1 MEVRSLR
8 ARLGELTGVIIS
20 VGVAAA
26 LSAGALSCGGGGA
39 AAPGGSDAGIGIGV
53 DGAGAPVVAAPD
65 LRFKWVGAP
74 FSIRAAGLTNAGTG
88 IGSTTGFHGQG
99 FWSALALSG
108 GGSHNYFSF
117 STDENLEM
125 MSGTVTSGAL
135 SEMVRDLDELQD
147 WRGIIVSL
155 DSGDFGATPPGYV
168 YSALLL
174 RTDSDLVAY
183 DPYVRGA
190 IAPSSVAA
198 WAADQASRGVVV
210 TALCPAT
217 TDVAAGGGSGLV
229 QMMAFGRRNDTTTY
243 ETQVALAPYDAL
255 GAQLEAMA
263 AGGYIVTALGRD
275 GTGTNGAGNFIAVGT
290 RVTGQTTPRAIQI
303 VEIPCVPGAGDFGTP
318 LDTLL
323 KDGYALVGEI
333 FHGSGT
339 CDGSPAWAL
348 IGQR

>member
-1 MEVRSLR
+1 MAVRSLR
-8 ARLGELTGVIIS
+8 ERLGELTGVVIAVC
-20 VGVAAA
+20 VGV
-26 LSAGALSCGGGGA
+26 LSCGGGGG
-39 AAPGGSDAGIGIGV
+39 AAPPGGLDAGV

-65 LRFKWVGAP
+65 LRFKWVGAG
-74 FSIRAAGLTNAGTG
+74 FTITAAGLTNAGTG
-88 IGSTTGFHGQG
+88 AGSTTGFHGQG
-99 FWSALALSG
+99 FWSALSLSG
-108 GGSHNYFSF
+108 GGGGNHYFSF
-117 STDENLEM
+117 STAENLEM
-125 MSGTVTSGAL
+125 MTGTVTSGAL
-135 SEMVRDLDELQD
+135 SGLAHDLDGLHD
-147 WRGIIVSL
+147 WRGIVVSL
-155 DSGDFGATPPGYV
+155 DSGDFGAPPGYV

-174 RTDSDLVAY
+174 RTDSDRVAY

-190 IAPSSVAA
+190 IAPASVAA

-217 TDVAAGGGSGLV
+217 SDVAAGGGSGLV

-243 ETQVALAPYDAL
+243 ETQAAIAPYDAL

-275 GTGTNGAGNFIAVGT
+275 GTGINGAGNFIAVGT
-290 RVTGQTTPRAIQI
+290 RVTGQTTPRPIKI

-323 KDGYALVGEI
+323 TDGYALVGEI
-333 FHGSGT
+333 FHGGT
-339 CDGSPAWAL
+339 NGACDGSPTWAL

>member
-1 MEVRSLR
+1 METKR
-8 ARLGELTGVIIS
+8 ARLGELTSVIIAVS
-20 VGVAAA
+20 V
-26 LSAGALSCGGGGA
+26 GALSCGGGGA
-39 AAPGGSDAGIGIGV
+39 APPGGSDAGVNVGI

-88 IGSTTGFHGQG
+88 VGSTTGFHGQG
-99 FWSALALSG
+99 FWSALSLSG
-108 GGSHNYFSF
+108 GGGHHYFSF
-117 STDENLEM
+117 STAENLEM
-125 MSGTVTSGAL
+125 MTGTVTSDAL
-135 SEMVRDLDELQD
+135 SGMAHDLDGLHD
-147 WRGIIVSL
+147 WRGIVVSL
-155 DSGDFGATPPGYV
+155 DSGDFGAPPGYV

-190 IAPSSVAA
+190 IAPGSVAA

-217 TDVAAGGGSGLV
+217 SDVAAGGGPGLV
-229 QMMAFGRRNDTTTY
+229 QMIAFGRRNDTTTY
-243 ETQVALAPYDAL
+243 ETQVAIAPYDAL

-275 GTGTNGAGNFIAVGT
+275 GTGINGAGNFIAVGT
-290 RVTGQTTPRAIQI
+290 RVTGQTAPRTIKI

-318 LDTLL
+318 LNTLL
-323 KDGYALVGEI
+323 TDGYALVGEI
-333 FHGSGT
+333 FHGGT
-339 CDGSPAWAL
+339 NSACDGSPSWAL